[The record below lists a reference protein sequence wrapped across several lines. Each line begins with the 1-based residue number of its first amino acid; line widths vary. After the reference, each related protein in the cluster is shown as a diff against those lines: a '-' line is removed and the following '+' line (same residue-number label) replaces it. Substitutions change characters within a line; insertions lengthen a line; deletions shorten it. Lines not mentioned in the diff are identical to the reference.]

1 MNRYY
6 ETLFTPIRQHDGVV
20 SDVVGDAAMAI
31 WASAD
36 DDRAKRKAAC
46 SAALDILAAVE
57 QFNATQSSMA
67 LPTRMGLHYGE
78 IVMGHIGAVDH
89 YEYRAVGDIV
99 NTATR
104 IEGLNKRLGTRIL
117 VSHEVLASL
126 EDFHTRKLGTFLLA
140 GKHNPITIYEL
151 LGKQKPA
158 AGEKQARFAEGVEQ
172 FAQGEWQSAHDC
184 FSQYLDLHPK
194 DGPSQFYKQL
204 AQEYLHTPPAE
215 FDGVIRLT
223 EK

>member
-1 MNRYY
+1 
-6 ETLFTPIRQHDGVV
+6 
-20 SDVVGDAAMAI
+20 
-31 WASAD
+31 
-36 DDRAKRKAAC
+36 
-46 SAALDILAAVE
+46 
-57 QFNATQSSMA
+57 
-67 LPTRMGLHYGE
+67 
-78 IVMGHIGAVDH
+78 VDH

-140 GKHNPITIYEL
+140 GKNKPIIIYEL
-151 LGKQKPA
+151 LGKHKPA
-158 AGEKQARFAEGVEQ
+158 ADDRPSRFTDGVEQ
-172 FAQGEWQSAHDC
+172 FAQGKWQNAHDC
-184 FSQYLDLHPK
+184 FSEYLDQHPL

-204 AQEYLHTPPAE
+204 AQEYLRQPPAE
-215 FDGVIRLT
+215 WDGIIRMS